1 MEMNRAARRNVLLQS
16 WLFTILL
23 LLIVGLLA
31 WLGTRYHFEM
41 DWTASGRHTLS
52 ESTVQLLQSLDETNE
67 ANGSITITA
76 FTRQQGE
83 QGVRLRISEL
93 VGRYQQLTPTL
104 LLEFVDPDQDP
115 QRVRQEGITLDGE
128 MLIQYRGRKE
138 HLKTIGEQAL
148 TNALQRLVRSGE
160 RKIAFL
166 IGHGEQSFDGLAN
179 HDLSRWAEQLT
190 QKGFQFTALNL
201 SSRLAIPTDSGVLVI
216 ASPQSA
222 LLSGEVKIIREYL
235 SSGGNLLWLH
245 DPNDSSVPE
254 LAISQDLGFR
264 FNRGT
269 IVDPTGEQLGIE
281 NPAIIV
287 VPDYPVHA
295 VSSGLTTMTL
305 FPLAHA
311 IELNNEVSEWQK
323 TPILQ
328 SLKRSWSEHQPLQG
342 TIQFDAESDQQGPLT
357 LGLLLERTVMSSAQ
371 NRVDSAAK
379 SQRIA
384 VIGDGDFISNAYL
397 GNGANRELGERLLN
411 WLSFDDEL
419 ITIPPKVAPDIHLA
433 LTPNLAILFG
443 FGFLLVIPGA
453 LLGSGL
459 WIWHRRRQR

>member
-1 MEMNRAARRNVLLQS
+1 
-16 WLFTILL
+16 
-23 LLIVGLLA
+23 
-31 WLGTRYHFEM
+31 
-41 DWTASGRHTLS
+41 
-52 ESTVQLLQSLDETNE
+52 
-67 ANGSITITA
+67 
-76 FTRQQGE
+76 
-83 QGVRLRISEL
+83 
-93 VGRYQQLTPTL
+93 
-104 LLEFVDPDQDP
+104 
-115 QRVRQEGITLDGE
+115 
-128 MLIQYRGRKE
+128 
-138 HLKTIGEQAL
+138 
-148 TNALQRLVRSGE
+148 
-160 RKIAFL
+160 
-166 IGHGEQSFDGLAN
+166 
-179 HDLSRWAEQLT
+179 
-190 QKGFQFTALNL
+190 
-201 SSRLAIPTDSGVLVI
+201 
-216 ASPQSA
+216 
-222 LLSGEVKIIREYL
+222 
-235 SSGGNLLWLH
+235 
-245 DPNDSSVPE
+245 
-254 LAISQDLGFR
+254 
-264 FNRGT
+264 
-269 IVDPTGEQLGIE
+269 
-281 NPAIIV
+281 
-287 VPDYPVHA
+287 
-295 VSSGLTTMTL
+295 MTL

>member
-1 MEMNRAARRNVLLQS
+1 MEMNRATQRNVLLQS
-16 WLFTILL
+16 WLFAILL
-23 LLIVGLLA
+23 LLIIGLLA

-52 ESTVQLLQSLDETNE
+52 ESTVQLLQSFDERNE
-67 ANGSITITA
+67 ANGPITITA

-93 VGRYQQLTPTL
+93 VGRYQQITPTL

-148 TNALQRLVRSGE
+148 TNALQRLARSGE
-160 RKIAFL
+160 RQIVFL
-166 IGHGEQSFDGLAN
+166 TGHGEQSFDGLAN

-190 QKGFQFTALNL
+190 QKGFQFAGLNL
-201 SSRLAIPTDSGVLVI
+201 SSRLAIPTDSALLVI

-222 LLSGEVKIIREYL
+222 LLTGEVKIIREYL
-235 SSGGNLLWLH
+235 SRGGNLLWLH
-245 DPNDSSVPE
+245 DPNDSLTPVP
-254 LAISQDLGFR
+254 AITQDLGIR
-264 FNRGT
+264 FNSGT

-287 VPDYPVHA
+287 VPDYPAHA
-295 VSSGLTTMTL
+295 VLSGLTTMTL

-311 IELNNEVSEWQK
+311 IELDNEPSEWQK

-328 SLKRSWSEHQPLQG
+328 SLERSWAEQQPLEG
-342 TIQFDAESDQQGPLT
+342 TIQFDAEIDQAGPLT
-357 LGLLLERTVMSSAQ
+357 LGLLFEREVESGK
-371 NRVDSAAK
+371 AAK
-379 SQRIA
+379 NQRIA

>member
-1 MEMNRAARRNVLLQS
+1 MDMNRKVHRNITLQS
-16 WLFTILL
+16 WLFVILL
-23 LLIVGLLA
+23 LVIVGLVG

-52 ESTVQLLQSLDETNE
+52 ESTVQLLQSLDEADE
-67 ANGSITITA
+67 PVIITA

-83 QGVRLRISEL
+83 QGVRQRITEL
-93 VGRYQQLTPTL
+93 IGRYRQIMPKL
-104 LLEFVDPDQDP
+104 LLEFIDPDQDP

-148 TNALQRLVRSGE
+148 TNALQRLARSGE

-166 IGHGEQSFDGLAN
+166 TGHGEQSFDGLAN
-179 HDLSRWAEQLT
+179 HDLSRWAEQLI
-190 QKGFQFTALNL
+190 QKGFQFIALNL
-201 SSRLAIPTDSGVLVI
+201 SSTLTIPTDIAVLVI

-245 DPNDSSVPE
+245 DPNDSSAPE
-254 LAISQDLGFR
+254 LAISQDLGIR
-264 FNRGT
+264 FNSGT

-287 VPDYPVHA
+287 VPDYPAHA
-295 VSSGLTTMTL
+295 VASGLTTLTL

-311 IELNNEVSEWQK
+311 IELSNELSEWQK

-328 SLKRSWSEHQPLQG
+328 SLERSWSEHQPLQG
-342 TIQFDAESDQQGPLT
+342 TIQFDAESDQKGPLT
-357 LGLLLERTVMSSAQ
+357 LGLLLERTVAKIDKNPS
-371 NRVDSAAK
+371 DSAPK
-379 SQRIA
+379 NQRIA

-397 GNGANRELGERLLN
+397 GNGANQELGERLLN

-443 FGFLLVIPGA
+443 FGFLLVIPGG
-453 LLGSGL
+453 LLGCGL